1 MKLFKRSKDATGN
14 GTARPSPEAGP
25 GRKDSGD
32 LLPGMLAALAGVAA
46 AGALLWFGV
55 LVPSEQSRVGQ
66 LAQAW
71 GDSQASA
78 LRQAI
83 TQLQADTAAAA
94 RDPSLIDALN
104 SGDAERLMAAERSL
118 GYRDGVI
125 DAHLNLP
132 GQAQQ
137 NSQRAAPMNFAALD
151 LLRRLE
157 GGRQPSPEAYKVG
170 ERWLI
175 YSAAPLRQ
183 NDQSAPRARCCWCST
198 WIACCGACRHCRTA
212 LANCS

>member
-104 SGDAERLMAAERSL
+104 SR
-118 GYRDGVI
+118 
-125 DAHLNLP
+125 
-132 GQAQQ
+132 
-137 NSQRAAPMNFAALD
+137 
-151 LLRRLE
+151 
-157 GGRQPSPEAYKVG
+157 
-170 ERWLI
+170 
-175 YSAAPLRQ
+175 
-183 NDQSAPRARCCWCST
+183 
-198 WIACCGACRHCRTA
+198 
-212 LANCS
+212 